1 MLSCL
6 FSFTPSDIVD
16 MSKERDWPAS
26 LGLLDW
32 DNTSIV
38 FTKRSL
44 LEFLKYAGITVDPNF
59 TNIQKLPRYAQF
71 GKISGEVTASAG
83 ESSAGPEASAAAKN
97 LAPAVQATS
106 DFKPTRRVRD
116 PPGGRQH
123 NIFGDDAGDDALAGA
138 PPKPRAAVS
147 YRLLSLI
154 LRLNRRTTSVA
165 GLWDAHEP
173 DTGFKPT
180 RRVRERP
187 GGKDS
192 ISGVSSMHLSC
203 PFPCSIIGIASSSVD
218 CLHLVSG
225 RIHISWKLCRYLSR
239 VL

>member
-1 MLSCL
+1 MSAP
-6 FSFTPSDIVD
+6 SQTFTPSDLVD

-26 LGLLDW
+26 LGVLDW

-59 TNIQKLPRYAQF
+59 TNIQKLPRYVQF
-71 GKISGEVTASAG
+71 GKISGEGSASAG
-83 ESSAGPEASAAAKN
+83 ESSAGSEATPTAAAASAA
-97 LAPAVQATS
+97 QATS

-123 NIFGDDAGDDALAGA
+123 NIFGDSADDDALAGA
-138 PPKPRAAVS
+138 PPKPGAAVEAETPDAQS
-147 YRLLSLI
+147 DADGAK
-154 LRLNRRTTSVA
+154 NRRATSVA
-165 GLWDAHEP
+165 GLWDAREP
-173 DTGFKPT
+173 DNGFKPT

-192 ISGVSSMHLSC
+192 ISGL
-203 PFPCSIIGIASSSVD
+203 FG
-218 CLHLVSG
+218 
-225 RIHISWKLCRYLSR
+225 
-239 VL
+239 